1 MSFFWVLPACSSK
14 SGRRKMDRGLSI
26 FRERFHPDMELV
38 VGGEA
43 ITIEQFLLLDLE
55 KLFL

>member
-1 MSFFWVLPACSSK
+1 
-14 SGRRKMDRGLSI
+14 MDRGLSI